1 MQSAKNMMLSPAAT
15 DLGLGAQL
23 QQQVADTVEERR
35 KKLLK
40 QAGVLEFGAAMSP
53 AAQSLLGAGS
63 YSV

>member
-1 MQSAKNMMLSPAAT
+1 MMSAKNAMLSPAASS
-15 DLGLGAQL
+15 LGLGDQL

-40 QAGVLEFGAAMSP
+40 QAGVIQFGGAA
-53 AAQSLLGAGS
+53 AQDLFAGAGS